1 MLRLDLPDTDN
12 LAAAAGALSPR
23 IWDDLVAFNGA
34 ARTHA
39 RLSGRE
45 FEAARYRI
53 ALINDCNLCQSRRGA
68 PGEEE
73 GGAGI
78 PESFY
83 EAVTTRREDQ
93 SPFSERESLAIE
105 FAERFALD
113 HIALH
118 DDEVFWDRLHASFS
132 DPELVDLGLV
142 IAGFIG
148 GGRFHR
154 VFGTDSVCMVDLSA
168 RNA

>member
-73 GGAGI
+73 GDAGI
-78 PESFY
+78 PESSTRQSQPGVRISLRS
-83 EAVTTRREDQ
+83 ANGSRSQSNSLNDSLSTTSRSMTMRCSGTGCMRA
-93 SPFSERESLAIE
+93 SPIPNSSTW
-105 FAERFALD
+105 
-113 HIALH
+113 
-118 DDEVFWDRLHASFS
+118 VW
-132 DPELVDLGLV
+132 
-142 IAGFIG
+142 
-148 GGRFHR
+148 
-154 VFGTDSVCMVDLSA
+154 
-168 RNA
+168 